1 MSEKGFIS
9 ASYGINGFSDREV
22 LLLLYCTF
30 GIRMYVTDNDAETE
44 VIFQNGMRYIFFDSY
59 LEKIIEDNIPS
70 YRIVI
75 CCFLLGSQ

>member
-1 MSEKGFIS
+1 MS

-30 GIRMYVTDNDAETE
+30 GIRMYVTDNDVETE